1 MHHYCG
7 FSLLGTKSNI
17 YVYNKTCIFFS
28 KKTTQGL
35 EYADLSFAKKIP
47 RKGQKPIIHGADERT
62 IYSDV
67 DHTKRAPPLPQENPY
82 EETNIGQGQK

>member
-1 MHHYCG
+1 MH
-7 FSLLGTKSNI
+7 
-17 YVYNKTCIFFS
+17 IFFL
-28 KKTTQGL
+28 KTTQGL

-47 RKGQKPIIHGADERT
+47 RKGQKPKIHGADERT